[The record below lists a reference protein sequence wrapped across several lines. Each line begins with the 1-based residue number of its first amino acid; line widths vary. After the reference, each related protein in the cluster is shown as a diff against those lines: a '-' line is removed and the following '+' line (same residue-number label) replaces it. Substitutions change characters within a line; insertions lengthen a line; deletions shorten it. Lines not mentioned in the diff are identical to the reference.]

1 MSPRDTSPV
10 EEEGADVDGADLD
23 GAVQEGGVVSVCRD
37 LNCASLRFTVV
48 ASMADMLTNV
58 TATRDLYIKP
68 GHKLAAR
75 FDTSEGLVPCWNAL
89 LELKSCSNEIVV
101 FFLNGQA
108 DIGPD
113 CCRAITIITHN
124 CWPAMLTSL
133 GFTAEEG
140 NILSGYCDAAASV
153 PSTAPS
159 PSAPAPQA

>member
-1 MSPRDTSPV
+1 MAS
-10 EEEGADVDGADLD
+10 GNMFMFFFLACLL
-23 GAVQEGGVVSVCRD
+23 AV
-37 LNCASLRFTVV
+37 
-48 ASMADMLTNV
+48 TNV

-68 GHKLAAR
+68 GHRLAAR
-75 FDTSEGLVPCWNAL
+75 LDTSEGLVPCWNAL

-140 NILSGYCDAAASV
+140 NILSGYCHAAASV

-159 PSAPAPQA
+159 PSSPAPRA